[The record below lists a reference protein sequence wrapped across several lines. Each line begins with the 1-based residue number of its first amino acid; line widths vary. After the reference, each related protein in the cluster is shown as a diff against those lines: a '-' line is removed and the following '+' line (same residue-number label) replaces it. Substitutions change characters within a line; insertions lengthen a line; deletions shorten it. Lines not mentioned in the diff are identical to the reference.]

1 MKSKLKVFEL
11 VKEFPI
17 LIVFGHFIIVK
28 FHIIV
33 RMEQIDQN
41 NAQVIGTFRESFNW
55 EKQSVTALGFLKIAM
70 ALFQKTRAILS
81 INKIPN

>member
-11 VKEFPI
+11 VKVFPI

-41 NAQVIGTFRESFNW
+41 NAGTSRECFNW
-55 EKQSVTALGFLKIAM
+55 EKQSVTTLGFLNIAM
-70 ALFQKTRAILS
+70 ALVQKTRAILS
-81 INKIPN
+81 TNKIPN

>member
-41 NAQVIGTFRESFNW
+41 NAQVIGTFREIFNW
-55 EKQSVTALGFLKIAM
+55 EKQCVTALGFLNIAM
-70 ALFQKTRAILS
+70 ALVQKTRAILS
-81 INKIPN
+81 PNKIPN

>member
-11 VKEFPI
+11 VKVFPI

-41 NAQVIGTFRESFNW
+41 NAGTFRESFNW
-55 EKQSVTALGFLKIAM
+55 EKQSVTTLGFLNIAM
-70 ALFQKTRAILS
+70 ALVQKTRAILS
-81 INKIPN
+81 TNKIPN

>member
-1 MKSKLKVFEL
+1 MKSKLNVFEL

-41 NAQVIGTFRESFNW
+41 NAQVIGTFRESFN
-55 EKQSVTALGFLKIAM
+55 
-70 ALFQKTRAILS
+70 
-81 INKIPN
+81 

>member
-17 LIVFGHFIIVK
+17 QIVFGHFIIVK

-41 NAQVIGTFRESFNW
+41 NAGTFRESFNW
-55 EKQSVTALGFLKIAM
+55 RKQSVTTLGFLNIAM
-70 ALFQKTRAILS
+70 ALVQKTRAILS
-81 INKIPN
+81 TNKIPN